1 MEKFKFNYRQVV
13 VDIVDMEPVVKSDDV
28 KPFVSDINIQEL
40 VSQYAVVNRRN
51 KINKLIEAL
60 NVE

>member
-28 KPFVSDINIQEL
+28 KPFVSDINIQNCF
-40 VSQYAVVNRRN
+40 SICVVNRRN
-51 KINKLIEAL
+51 KINK
-60 NVE
+60 VD

>member
-13 VDIVDMEPVVKSDDV
+13 VDIVDMEPMVKYDGVKS
-28 KPFVSDINIQEL
+28 FVSDINIQEL

-51 KINKLIEAL
+51 KINKLIKAL